1 MAAMPERK
9 TKTFDLRS
17 CQEAGKG
24 TDRMKWRGVA
34 LKMAFVI
41 GVIGVGVLSLLP
53 ARDAPSLFN
62 DKLEHLIAYASL
74 GLVGGLAFPTWR
86 ATLWMILLLPLLAVA
101 MELGQE
107 FVPGRST
114 EIADAIFSGTG
125 AWLTLLPWLVI
136 HLIERAE
143 A

>member
-1 MAAMPERK
+1 VNPATEV
-9 TKTFDLRS
+9 D
-17 CQEAGKG
+17 KG
-24 TDRMKWRGVA
+24 ADGVRWRGST
-34 LKMAFVI
+34 LKIAFVI
-41 GVIGVGVLSLLP
+41 GVIGVVVLSLLP
-53 ARDAPSLFN
+53 AREAPSLFN

-74 GLVGGLAFPTWR
+74 GLFGGLAFPTWR

-114 EIADAIFSGTG
+114 DIADAVFSGTG